1 MLSFTFLDE
10 NTLQIWM
17 KIHFKYNYILTMYTY
32 YFELKIK
39 SKRRQKKII
48 RKNKG
53 KKKVYKKK
61 KRLQMMGTQ

>member
-1 MLSFTFLDE
+1 
-10 NTLQIWM
+10 M